1 MLIRSLYL
9 IFTEQQFLLRQCFER
24 KKSPVIWKSINA
36 LNLKKKGRKK
46 RGIRSMWARGHRHHD
61 CNNDTLFKL
70 IRDFKTVSGN
80 SGDALVV

>member
-1 MLIRSLYL
+1 M
-9 IFTEQQFLLRQCFER
+9 FWKK
-24 KKSPVIWKSINA
+24 KKSCNLEINKRSE
-36 LNLKKKGRKK
+36 LKKKKEEKK